1 MFEQFRGLLKE
12 INGKKQVFCFEEDRR
27 NSSTTGY
34 DCKILSSC
42 SMERKIVAEK
52 GKLNFIQIK
61 VVRNIFAV
69 SSQFIQI
76 SYFVTI

>member
-1 MFEQFRGLLKE
+1 
-12 INGKKQVFCFEEDRR
+12 
-27 NSSTTGY
+27 
-34 DCKILSSC
+34 
-42 SMERKIVAEK
+42 MERKIVAEK

-76 SYFVTI
+76 SYFVTIWIISIVHQ